1 MSTIVY
7 RITVD
12 IDDFKQEA
20 YTIGFRSKRDRDDEI
35 RYLKREMTG
44 MNYTITKSQ
53 VSA

>member
-12 IDDFKQEA
+12 IDDVKQEA
-20 YTIGFRSKRDRDDEI
+20 YTMGFRSKRERDEEI
-35 RYLKREMTG
+35 RFLKREMTG